1 MANRIIDLDKRH
13 INWKKF
19 NNINFAARL
28 PQDRDANGLFDA
40 SKWQP
45 RVSGLEGP
53 VTLTEIEEN
62 IRMLSLTS
70 APQPVKQANK
80 R

>member
-13 INWKKF
+13 VHWKKF
-19 NNINFAARL
+19 NNINFAAKL

-45 RVSGLEGP
+45 VVSGLEGP
-53 VTLTEIEEN
+53 VTLTEIE
-62 IRMLSLTS
+62 
-70 APQPVKQANK
+70 
-80 R
+80 